1 MSMPGNT
8 TTLDAVV
15 RVLDALG
22 RLGGHLTTAVIW
34 LLAITVTYDVILRSL
49 GIPTLWASEV
59 SIYLMIAMAF
69 LGVGA
74 TQGIDGHFRVTF
86 VRDLCP
92 PAVRTA
98 LDIFALTVSV
108 LFAAGFTYG
117 AWKLSAFSWM
127 LNFKTSTIL
136 HVPMWLLQ
144 GLMVVGGVLLLLA
157 TLRDLILVLL
167 KGHVVRDNSSAGEVI

>member
-1 MSMPGNT
+1 MSTPGMT
-8 TTLDAVV
+8 TALDAVI

-22 RLGGHLTTAVIW
+22 RLGGHLATAGMW
-34 LLAITVTYDVILRSL
+34 LLAITVTYDVFLRAL
-49 GIPTLWASEV
+49 GVPTLWASEV

-86 VRDLCP
+86 IRNLCP

-98 LDIFALTVSV
+98 LDIIALTLSV

-117 AWKLSAFSWM
+117 AWKLAAFSWM

-136 HVPMWLLQ
+136 HVPMWFLQ
-144 GLMVVGGVLLLLA
+144 GLMVIGGVLLVLA

-167 KGHVVRDNSSAGEVI
+167 KGHVVRDNAGAGEVI